1 MTTIEQTQQEENMH
15 LSFGVKAKP
24 SLAVQFYSL
33 NPKLM
38 EHVIKRLSRLD
49 KITYKEH
56 GNIYFEGISRDTNKE
71 IILDIPVAF
80 LLENILEIPSD
91 I

>member
-1 MTTIEQTQQEENMH
+1 MTTIEQAQQEENMY
-15 LSFGVKAKP
+15 LSFGENAKP

-38 EHVIKRLSRLD
+38 ECVIKRLSRLD

-56 GNIYFEGISRDTNKE
+56 GNIYFKGISRDTNE
-71 IILDIPVAF
+71 ETILDIPVTY
-80 LLENILEIPSD
+80 LLEDILEMPS